1 MAYAI
6 FLFLALLLLWWGPT
20 EQTRRPLQMFVA
32 LVVFALGFEGLRR
45 LAVRDNPGAAEMS
58 AGAALTAPFENYRAS
73 RAASKRLE
81 ELDRLAR
88 LKESGAITDAE
99 FQARKNELG

>member
-1 MAYAI
+1 M
-6 FLFLALLLLWWGPT
+6 
-20 EQTRRPLQMFVA
+20 
-32 LVVFALGFEGLRR
+32 
-45 LAVRDNPGAAEMS
+45 AVRDVPAPPRCRS
-58 AGAALTAPFENYRAS
+58 APAPAPFENYRAS